1 MLRVP
6 LFVFQETQQ
15 GDTMPK
21 MKTVRG
27 AAKRFRATKNK
38 IKRGSA
44 FRSHILTKKPT
55 KRMRGLKESQ
65 YVDSTN
71 VNGVKLMLC
80 QK

>member
-1 MLRVP
+1 
-6 LFVFQETQQ
+6 
-15 GDTMPK
+15 MPK

-27 AAKRFRATKNK
+27 AAKRFKVGKNK

-55 KRMRGLKESQ
+55 KRMRDLRRPH

-71 VNGVKLMLC
+71 VPAVRKMLGV
-80 QK
+80 

>member
-1 MLRVP
+1 
-6 LFVFQETQQ
+6 
-15 GDTMPK
+15 

-27 AAKRFRATKNK
+27 AAKRFKVGKNK

-55 KRMRGLKESQ
+55 KRMRDLRGPQ

-71 VNGVKLMLC
+71 VPAVRKMLGV
-80 QK
+80 